1 MFRTRRIRRNERQID
16 LGLSGCRQLDLGL
29 LRGLLQTLPG
39 QIVVSQIDALL
50 PLEFVGQIINKAH
63 VEVFAAQERVAVGGF
78 DLEHT
83 VADIQDRYIE
93 RTATEIID
101 RNLALLLLLESIS
114 ERGSRRF
121 VDNAQDL

>member
-1 MFRTRRIRRNERQID
+1 MFRPRRIRRDERQID

-29 LRGLLQTLPG
+29 LRGLFQALPG

-50 PLEFVGQIINKAH
+50 LLEFVGQIVNKAH
-63 VEVFAAQERVAVGGF
+63 VEVFAAEERISVGGF
-78 DLEHT
+78 DLKHT
-83 VADIQDRYIE
+83 FTDIQDGYIE

-101 RNLALLLLLESIS
+101 RNLALLLLLQPIS
-114 ERGSRRF
+114 ERGSGGF